1 MKEEQD
7 SLKQM
12 KKEGRK
18 EEEAALFLSAV
29 DNVYEVPRGLPRIT
43 RYIKYVF
50 MFFLGNHFFVFY
62 LKGVIQDCCFNT
74 SLFLWWSEFQRR
86 YPQK

>member
-7 SLKQM
+7 SLKQR

-50 MFFLGNHFFVFY
+50 MFFLFF
-62 LKGVIQDCCFNT
+62 I
-74 SLFLWWSEFQRR
+74 
-86 YPQK
+86 